1 MLKEETDED
10 SRFQKWELEPE
21 SFISKKIRYKKSKK
35 QWMKIKSL
43 WSNSVMPGQEKY
55 LEVSHCGKL
64 LTIQGE
70 LITRKNHMN
79 MYLLIFSKK
88 IVVSLHFFHKSY
100 KLAFLIQLN
109 IRETDLDLLSQYLS
123 HHLKWHCSS
132 IHEDSHRFAYE
143 YKNWSETVNKI
154 IVLINAAIFANL
166 HKS

>member
-70 LITRKNHMN
+70 LITRKNQMN

-88 IVVSLHFFHKSY
+88 IAVSLLPQKLQIGFFD
-100 KLAFLIQLN
+100 
-109 IRETDLDLLSQYLS
+109 T
-123 HHLKWHCSS
+123 
-132 IHEDSHRFAYE
+132 
-143 YKNWSETVNKI
+143 T
-154 IVLINAAIFANL
+154 
-166 HKS
+166 